1 MYSFYYNRILRS
13 LTLICINPNN
23 PLPMIATSEII
34 STVSPIF
41 IPVSVKKIV
50 TAIFIIIY
58 LPNMSSTIITLYNNQ
73 RINNNKTETA
83 LILLFM
89 LFYLSYN
96 DISLVQYI

>member
-13 LTLICINPNN
+13 LTLICINPDN

-34 STVSPIF
+34 STVSPLF
-41 IPVSVKKIV
+41 TPVAVKKIV
-50 TAIFIIIY
+50 TAIFIIMY
-58 LPNMSSTIITLYNNQ
+58 LPNMSSTIITMYNNQ